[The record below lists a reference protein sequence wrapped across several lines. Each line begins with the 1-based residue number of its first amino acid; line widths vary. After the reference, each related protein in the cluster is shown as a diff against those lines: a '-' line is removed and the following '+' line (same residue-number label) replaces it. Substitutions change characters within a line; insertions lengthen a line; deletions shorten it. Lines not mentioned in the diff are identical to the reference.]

1 MIATTRIRLWLLLA
15 TAALAGGCS
24 GAASWEKPASYE
36 PAPAADAKPVV
47 TRNDGQPPKSR
58 RGNPAF
64 YEVFGQR
71 YYVLDTSSG
80 YAERGVASWY
90 GNKFHGKPTSS
101 GEPYNMHAMTAA
113 HKTLPLPTR
122 VRVRNLANGRS
133 VVVVVNDRGPFVDN
147 RIIDL
152 SYAAAHQLDMVTKG
166 TAMVE
171 VTAYPYTEPAAPLTP
186 VLAAADPEPADD
198 GFRLPAPIATANAA
212 PPDPAEARTVT
223 LFMQVG
229 AFGQVVNAERFK
241 ARLEQ
246 NGLSDVVIHAD
257 TGGATDIYRVRIGP
271 IADVAEYDRLVE
283 RVAALDIDN
292 PHLVSDAD
300 ADFAAARPGG

>member
-1 MIATTRIRLWLLLA
+1 MTVAGRIRASLLLIS
-15 TAALAGGCS
+15 AALAGGCS
-24 GAASWEKPASYE
+24 GAARWEQPVTYE
-36 PAPAADAKPVV
+36 PTPAPDAQPAA
-47 TRNDGQPPKSR
+47 TRGDGQPPKSR

-64 YEVFGQR
+64 YDVFGQR

-101 GEPYNMHAMTAA
+101 GAPYNMHAMTAA

-152 SYAAAHQLDMVTKG
+152 SYAAAHQLDMVRNG

-171 VTAYPYTEPAAPLTP
+171 VTAFPYTQPDPQLTP
-186 VLAAADPEPADD
+186 VLAAAEPEPD
-198 GFRLPAPIATANAA
+198 GLEFPSPIATANAA
-212 PPDPAEARTVT
+212 PPDPSEGRTVT

-229 AFGQVVNAERFK
+229 AFSEAANAERFK
-241 ARLEQ
+241 ARLEA
-246 NGLSDVVIHAD
+246 NGLANVVIHAD
-257 TGGATDIYRVRIGP
+257 TGGKSEMYRVRIGP
-271 IADVAEYDRLVE
+271 IADVADYDRLVE
-283 RVAALDIDN
+283 RVAALDIRN

-300 ADFAAARPGG
+300 AGFSASRPGG

>member
-1 MIATTRIRLWLLLA
+1 VLLVA
-15 TAALAGGCS
+15 AALAGGCS
-24 GAASWEKPASYE
+24 GAARWEPSTSYE
-36 PAPAADAKPVV
+36 PTPAPDVQPA
-47 TRNDGQPPKSR
+47 TIRSDGQPPKSR
-58 RGNPAF
+58 RGNPTF

-71 YYVLDTSSG
+71 YYVMDTSRG
-80 YAERGVASWY
+80 YTRRGVASWY

-152 SYAAAHQLDMVTKG
+152 SYAAAHQLDIVRKG

-171 VTAYPYTEPAAPLTP
+171 VTAYPYIEAEAPLTP
-186 VLAAADPEPADD
+186 VLAAADPEPKPEPR
-198 GFRLPAPIATANAA
+198 GIQLPSPIATADAA
-212 PPDPAEARTVT
+212 PPDPTEARTVT

-229 AFGQVVNAERFK
+229 AFSEVANAERFK

-246 NGLSDVVIHAD
+246 NGLADVVIHAD
-257 TGGATDIYRVRIGP
+257 TGGATEIYRVRIGP
-271 IADVAEYDRLVE
+271 IADVADYDRLVE
-283 RVAALDIDN
+283 RVAALDIRN

-300 ADFAAARPGG
+300 ADFAASRPGG

>member
-1 MIATTRIRLWLLLA
+1 VNASALRASWLLIA
-15 TAALAGGCS
+15 AALAGGCS
-24 GAASWEKPASYE
+24 GAARWEQAAAYE
-36 PAPAADAKPVV
+36 PTPAPDARPAT

-58 RGNPAF
+58 RGNPVF

-71 YYVLDTSSG
+71 YYVLNTSSG

-152 SYAAAHQLDMVTKG
+152 SYAAAHQLDMVTDG

-171 VTAYPYTEPAAPLTP
+171 VTAYPYSEPSAPLTP
-186 VLAAADPEPADD
+186 VLASAEPEPQAD
-198 GFRLPAPIATANAA
+198 GLRLPSPIATANAA
-212 PPDPAEARTVT
+212 PPDPAEGRTVT

-229 AFGQVVNAERFK
+229 AFSQADNAARFK
-241 ARLEQ
+241 AKLEKS
-246 NGLSDVVIHAD
+246 GLSDVVIHAD
-257 TGGATDIYRVRIGP
+257 TGGENEIYRVRIGP
-271 IADVAEYDRLVE
+271 IADVADYDRLVE
-283 RVAALDIDN
+283 RVAALDIRN

-300 ADFAAARPGG
+300 ADFVASRPGG

>member
-1 MIATTRIRLWLLLA
+1 MTVASRIRALLLLMS
-15 TAALAGGCS
+15 AALAGGCS
-24 GAASWEKPASYE
+24 GAARWEQPAGYE
-36 PAPAADAKPVV
+36 PTPAPDSQPAT
-47 TRNDGQPPKSR
+47 TRSDGQPPKSR

-71 YYVLDTSSG
+71 YYVLDTSNG
-80 YAERGVASWY
+80 YTERGVASWY

-152 SYAAAHQLDMVTKG
+152 SYAAAHQLDMVRNG

-171 VTAYPYTEPAAPLTP
+171 VTAFPYTEPTAPLTP
-186 VLAAADPEPADD
+186 VLAATDPEPDKLMIP
-198 GFRLPAPIATANAA
+198 GPISTANAA
-212 PPDPAEARTVT
+212 PPDPSEGRTVT

-229 AFGQVVNAERFK
+229 AFGEATNAERFK

-246 NGLSDVVIHAD
+246 NGLADVVIHAD
-257 TGGATDIYRVRIGP
+257 TSGATKIYRVRIGP
-271 IADVAEYDRLVE
+271 IADVADYDRLVE
-283 RVAALDIDN
+283 RVAALDIRD

-300 ADFAAARPGG
+300 ADFVASQPGG

>member
-1 MIATTRIRLWLLLA
+1 MTAAAPMRLLTLLLA
-15 TAALAGGCS
+15 AALAGGCS
-24 GAASWEKPASYE
+24 GAASWEQPASYE
-36 PAPAADAKPVV
+36 PAPAPDAPPAS
-47 TRNDGQPPKSR
+47 TRSDGQPPKSR

-64 YEVFGQR
+64 YDVFGQR

-80 YAERGVASWY
+80 YSERGVASWY
-90 GNKFHGKPTSS
+90 GKKFHGKPTSS
-101 GEPYNMHAMTAA
+101 GTPYDMHAMTAA

-133 VVVVVNDRGPFVDN
+133 VVVLVNDRGPFIDN

-152 SYAAAHQLDMVTKG
+152 SYAAAHQLDMVTNG

-171 VTAYPYTEPAAPLTP
+171 VTAYPYAEPAAPLTP
-186 VLAAADPEPADD
+186 VLAETVPEPDD
-198 GFRLPAPIATANAA
+198 AGPRLPSPIATANAA
-212 PPDPAEARTVT
+212 PPDPAEGRTVT

-229 AFGQVVNAERFK
+229 AFSQAANAERFK
-241 ARLEQ
+241 TRLEE
-246 NGLSDVVIHAD
+246 NGVANVVIHAD
-257 TGGATDIYRVRIGP
+257 TGSETEIYRVRIGP

-283 RVAALDIDN
+283 RVAELDIRN

-300 ADFAAARPGG
+300 ADFVASRPGS